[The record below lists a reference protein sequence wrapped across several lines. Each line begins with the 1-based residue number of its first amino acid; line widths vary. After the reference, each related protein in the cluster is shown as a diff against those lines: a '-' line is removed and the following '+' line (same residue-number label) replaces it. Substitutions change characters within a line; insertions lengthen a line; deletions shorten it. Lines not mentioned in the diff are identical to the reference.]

1 MNYNCVTDDKLI
13 EGEYIYIYILKIF
26 DGFD

>member
-1 MNYNCVTDDKLI
+1 MNYNCVIDDKLI
-13 EGEYIYIYILKIF
+13 EREYIYIYILKIF